1 MKYSNVSTMD
11 HSEIGVFAPSDSE
24 LGHQF
29 GCLHSLNVVNI
40 GKPKTMIPNSEVYE
54 YPQNIP
60 LWMHHILIFPWFS
73 QLRFVLWSGVSDVN
87 VGL

>member
-1 MKYSNVSTMD
+1 MD

-40 GKPKTMIPNSEVYE
+40 GKPKTIIPNSEVYE

-60 LWMHHILIFPWFS
+60 L
-73 QLRFVLWSGVSDVN
+73 
-87 VGL
+87 